1 MNYAHKTKE
10 ELVTELLRLE
20 QENNFLK
27 NANQPHNAN
36 YGVKGYALSEI
47 EVYYRNLM
55 ENSPD
60 AICIYSEGK
69 IVQVN
74 KSCIVLLAAKTAD
87 ELIGKSVLE
96 FVHPQGRD
104 MIIERMKRTA
114 TENIILP
121 LAEEKLVRLDGSVVD
136 VEVKAI
142 PVRFHHKPA
151 FQLIILDISERKR
164 VLAALRESE
173 EKYRLIFENSPLG
186 LLSFD
191 DKGVIVACNEM
202 FAQIIGTPIQKL
214 VGLDMKQLP
223 DKKLVSEI
231 NKTIDGGTGFYEDVY
246 QSFTSN
252 KTTPI
257 IAFFAPMNIGN
268 GILHGGVGIIKDI
281 TERVQAE
288 EDLIERKEKY
298 RGLSEAAF
306 ESIFFSEKGICI
318 EQNQTAQNT
327 FGYTNEEAI
336 GRYGTEWIVPED
348 REMVMN
354 KMLTGD
360 ENPYKSTALRKD
372 GTTFPCMLRSK
383 MMHYKGRDVRVTSL
397 TDITDLKQAETLAS
411 EKEHLINSI
420 AENSPNLIYIYHVE
434 KGQNIYTNRS
444 ISKLLGYNEDEIND
458 NDPDFFKKL
467 MHPDDIR
474 QFDVFYKDVNTWPKN
489 KVFDFEYRILSKSG
503 EWVWFKGREKEFERV
518 NGQMVSLIGTVED
531 VTTKKRAEVALKESE
546 AKYRALV
553 ENGFEGILII
563 DFEGN
568 VLFAN
573 PALLQIFKYAD
584 FEQVKGKSV
593 FLFLAP
599 ESIPV
604 AIEDL
609 TKVIQGMPM
618 EVAQYKGVTA
628 NGTKIIIE
636 SLGKL
641 IDFEGSQADII
652 SVRDITTKKAIE
664 TALLESEEKYRLIAE
679 NTFDGIIVFDAQNH
693 IQYTSPSYRKLFG
706 YSESE
711 EFGRDPDSIY
721 SIIHPDERDALF
733 AEIYKA
739 IGDKKHALTYSY
751 RALNKQGQYVWREDN
766 AKFRYDGDGNYLGC
780 NVVCRDIAERKK
792 AESLLRES
800 EEKYRLI
807 AENTYDGIIAFDAQN
822 HIQYTSPSY
831 RKLLGY
837 SESEEFGRD
846 PDSIYSIIHPDER
859 DALFAEI
866 FKAIGDKK
874 PALTYSYRALN
885 KQGQYVWREDNAKF
899 RYDGAGNYLGCNV
912 VCRDIAERKKAES
925 LLRESEEKYRLI
937 AENTQDTIT
946 VLDMDLTITYI
957 SPSIKKL
964 TNLSEDEVVFQK
976 IDKILTPESLN
987 KVITLFHEILPAE
1000 MDGTALQ
1007 QSYPPIELQEFHQDG
1022 SELWLELS
1030 FAFTKNAENKPTG
1043 IVTVARDI
1051 TTRKNIEQELIAA
1064 KEKAQESDRLKTAFL
1079 NGVSHEIR
1087 TPLNGILGFA
1097 SLLKEADLT
1106 GDLKNEF
1113 ILSIEKSGDRML
1125 ETITNIIDTALIHTG
1140 QMAIA
1145 KSEVNINKLMKQML
1159 GRFEHEAK
1167 EKGLSL
1173 TGNFM
1178 ADPEELLVI
1187 TDDAKLNFILNH
1199 LINNA
1204 VKFTDSGHIEFGYTL
1219 KKPQGDKTTE
1229 SVFLEFFIK
1238 DTGIGIAPERQAA
1251 IFAPFEHADIENI
1264 RAFQGVGL
1272 GLSVSKSF
1280 IEMLGGKIWLKSKV
1294 GIGSEFYFTLPA

>member
-257 IAFFAPMNIGN
+257 IVFFAPMNIGN

-531 VTTKKRAEVALKESE
+531 VTTKKKAEVALKESE

-739 IGDKKHALTYSY
+739 IGDKKH
-751 RALNKQGQYVWREDN
+751 
-766 AKFRYDGDGNYLGC
+766 
-780 NVVCRDIAERKK
+780 
-792 AESLLRES
+792 
-800 EEKYRLI
+800 
-807 AENTYDGIIAFDAQN
+807 
-822 HIQYTSPSY
+822 
-831 RKLLGY
+831 
-837 SESEEFGRD
+837 
-846 PDSIYSIIHPDER
+846 
-859 DALFAEI
+859 
-866 FKAIGDKK
+866 
-874 PALTYSYRALN
+874 ALTYSYRALN